1 MNLVIKL
8 SGKVLEQERFRR
20 SLCRQITSLVRVPHQ
35 VLLIHG
41 GGKQLSSLCRRLGI
55 PVVQHEGRR
64 VTDEPTLNAAK
75 MVFSAA
81 NRDLVASL
89 NSCGARALG
98 FSGYDGGLVR
108 CRRRGPIPVRTTGS
122 NGLSEKRLVDF
133 GLVGEIESVDPRLI
147 EDLWAANLLPVVS
160 CLCATD
166 AGQILN
172 INADTLAA
180 RLATAVEA
188 DRLISVTDVE
198 GLYLDDSRETVPRL
212 TADEVRLHL
221 RSGAISDGM
230 VPKIQTALEALEQ
243 QIPRFQIV
251 GGLAPDGLIRGIE
264 GQAGTCIVP

>member
-8 SGKVLEQERFRR
+8 SGKVLEQQDFRR
-20 SLCRQITSLVRVPHQ
+20 ALSRQITSLVRAPHR

-41 GGKQLSSLCRRLGI
+41 GGKQLSSLCERLGI

-64 VTDEPTLNAAK
+64 VTDEPTLDAAK

-98 FSGYDGGLVR
+98 FASFDAGLVR
-108 CRRRGPIPVRTTGS
+108 CRRRGPIPVRTAGS
-122 NGLSEKRLVDF
+122 NGAEKRLVDF
-133 GLVGEIESVDPRLI
+133 GLVGEIERVDPRLI

-160 CLCATD
+160 CLCAT
-166 AGQILN
+166 GEGRILN

-180 RLATAVEA
+180 RLATALRA
-188 DRLISVTDVE
+188 DRLVSVTDVE

-212 TADEVRLHL
+212 TAGEVRMHL
-221 RSGAISDGM
+221 RSGAISGGM
-230 VPKIQTALEALEQ
+230 IPKMQTALKALEQ
-243 QIPRFQIV
+243 QIPMVQIV
-251 GGLAPDGLIRGIE
+251 GGLSPNGLIRGIE
-264 GQAGTCIVP
+264 GAAGTCIVP

>member
-8 SGKVLEQERFRR
+8 SGKVLEQEDFRR
-20 SLCRQITSLVRVPHQ
+20 ALSRQIASLVRVPHR

-41 GGKQLSSLCRRLGI
+41 GGKQLSSLCERLGI

-64 VTDEPTLNAAK
+64 VTDEPTLDAAK

-98 FSGYDGGLVR
+98 FASYDAGLVR
-108 CRRRGPIPVRTTGS
+108 CRRRGPIPVRTAGS
-122 NGLSEKRLVDF
+122 NGGSGKRLVDF

-147 EDLWAANLLPVVS
+147 EDLWATNLLPVVS

-166 AGQILN
+166 DGRILN

-180 RLATAVEA
+180 QLAAALRA
-188 DRLISVTDVE
+188 DRLVSVTDVE
-198 GLYLDDSRETVPRL
+198 GLYLDDFRETVSRL
-212 TADEVRLHL
+212 TAAEVRVHL
-221 RSGAISDGM
+221 RSGAISGGM
-230 VPKIQTALEALEQ
+230 IPKMQTALQALEQ
-243 QIPRFQIV
+243 QVPMVQIV
-251 GGLAPDGLIRGIE
+251 GGLSPDGLIRGIE
-264 GQAGTCIVP
+264 GAAGTCIVP

>member
-8 SGKVLEQERFRR
+8 SGKVLEQEDFRR
-20 SLCRQITSLVRVPHQ
+20 ALSRQITSLVRAPHR

-41 GGKQLSSLCRRLGI
+41 GGKQLSSLCERLGI

-64 VTDEPTLNAAK
+64 VTDEPTLDAAK

-98 FSGYDGGLVR
+98 FASFDAGLVR
-108 CRRRGPIPVRTTGS
+108 CRRRGPIPVRTAGS
-122 NGLSEKRLVDF
+122 NGAEKRLVDF
-133 GLVGEIESVDPRLI
+133 GLVGEIERVDPRLI

-160 CLCATD
+160 CLCAT
-166 AGQILN
+166 GEGRILN

-180 RLATAVEA
+180 RLATALRA
-188 DRLISVTDVE
+188 DRLVSVTDVE

-212 TADEVRLHL
+212 TAGEVRMHL
-221 RSGAISDGM
+221 RSGAISGGM
-230 VPKIQTALEALEQ
+230 IPKMQTALKALEQ
-243 QIPRFQIV
+243 QIPMVQIV
-251 GGLAPDGLIRGIE
+251 GGLSPNGLTRGIE
-264 GQAGTCIVP
+264 GAAGTCIVP

>member
-8 SGKVLEQERFRR
+8 SGKVLEQESFRR
-20 SLCRQITSLVRVPHQ
+20 SLCRQIASLVRAPHQ

-41 GGKQLSSLCRRLGI
+41 GGKQLSSLCNRLGI

-89 NSCGARALG
+89 NSCGAKSIG
-98 FSGYDGGLVR
+98 FASYDAGLVR
-108 CRRRGPIPVRTTGS
+108 CRRRGPIPVRTAGG
-122 NGLSEKRLVDF
+122 NGRPGKRMVDF
-133 GLVGEIESVDPRLI
+133 GLVGEIESVDPGPI
-147 EDLWAANLLPVVS
+147 YDLWDLDLLPVVS

-166 AGQILN
+166 DGRILN

-180 RLATAVEA
+180 RLAAELRA
-188 DRLISVTDVE
+188 DRLVSVTDVE
-198 GLYLDDSRETVPRL
+198 GLYLGEFRETVPRL
-212 TADEVRLHL
+212 TADEVRVHL

-230 VPKIQTALEALEQ
+230 VPKIQTALNALEQ
-243 QIPRFQIV
+243 QIPMVQIV
-251 GGLAPDGLIRGIE
+251 GGLSPNGLIRGIE
-264 GQAGTCIVP
+264 GRTGTRIVP